1 MDEAGQDLYAEPPSI
16 RADAGLRQLRETL
29 DGLLA
34 ATAPPPAAP
43 SGEEARGCT
52 LLRRRLAVRGW
63 VAPLL
68 LMKEVAEDERD
79 GVLKTVSQE
88 VELAERTRPGKWFMT
103 LTARKRMFLS
113 AQHALLRDASAVLIP
128 DDETDPVRLA
138 LLIALDPATTDADS
152 HAVLDRLQG
161 QPSAVLQE
169 LARMVAWGA
178 SIPGLE
184 ALAAAAGAQ
193 VQRQA
198 RDRELLSVASVP
210 IFGRGDQQVRIRAF
224 LLRPANPQ
232 QVRTLYVSGIGG
244 SGKSTLLMSAERE
257 LRAQGRSLVV
267 RLDFDNPYLDAR
279 SLEQMDILF
288 LRALVVEEPQL
299 APAMQQVIQQLHS
312 LAESRT
318 RARID
323 AQGEVQSSSSSRTTL
338 RRVQQVRR
346 AKYATKSGTGAEGA
360 GISEGYERV
369 SALTPVSYLPEFRQ
383 RGVVLFLDTLENI
396 GRLGADAIDSALQ
409 WLSSIAAC
417 VPGRNLQLVLAGRD
431 TLGSP
436 DMTSLASRLR
446 DWDLL
451 LEPDD
456 IVDLGDLDEDAAH
469 QMLEH
474 LGMPP
479 ADAALAAAT
488 LPLNPLVLRLAADA
502 YGASEADVAAIQ
514 RDYRAG
520 RIDRATA
527 GSYLAQRVIQHV
539 PRQPARRYVVAAMAL
554 TEITERLLR
563 DIVIPV
569 VDGTQAAA
577 DRKLAKKV
585 YEGLKQATWLT
596 VEDMPGSLRWHT
608 ELRRLA
614 LPMIE
619 ADPEY
624 AQIAGGV
631 HNAAT
636 AWHERQRAPGSNAK
650 AAYHLASAEK
660 RPWVEHI
667 LELAATPFSQFSR
680 YLPQDSAGPVERV
693 AAAPSSGPDDEL
705 HRLRVEGFGA
715 TTGEGER
722 LVAQGRAARALAL
735 YRERPTRA
743 AGIPP
748 TFVIRAMSQTGDWHQ
763 GDVDAQRVLDELHAH
778 FTRRG
783 NHMQQPMVERLY
795 WLTRLEML
803 RGHQLPRPHVELLR
817 DICRSLKFN
826 SQNGAF
832 FGLVGMA
839 EALQSVQGAVGN
851 GIRNNGSWGT
861 LPLSLIAPANWP
873 PPRAAVGPELR
884 FSMVRTAYGQLKSD
898 DPKGRWIS
906 STLGAMIL
914 LDERW
919 PELLIRLN
927 GEEALSMPEAS
938 YLVWELPKRM
948 QQLRDQSLAQVEQ
961 FVASCR
967 DVKVRL
973 NLARIAPRDA
983 VVLMRGNL
991 VEFHTPLSTLLSADA
1006 LWGANYADDRLLSRL
1021 MRFVERLALP
1031 PSVILPLQEFQS
1043 AQRRQNQSRNLQAA
1057 TSAVVVM
1064 LDRANALAAFG
1075 RELALSPSELFDGK
1089 DEQAVKP
1096 VLELID
1102 RYLAWDRALNPVQ
1115 QPKRQ
1120 NHDP

>member
-1 MDEAGQDLYAEPPSI
+1 MDQAGQDLYAEPQSI

-34 ATAPPPAAP
+34 AAAPSPVAP
-43 SGEEARGCT
+43 SGEEGRACT

-68 LMKEVAEDERD
+68 LMNDVAENERD
-79 GVLKTVSQE
+79 EALKTVSQE
-88 VELAERTRPGKWFMT
+88 VELAERTRPGQWFMT
-103 LTARKRMFLS
+103 LTARKRIFVS
-113 AQHALLRDASAVLIP
+113 AQYALLREASAVLLP
-128 DDETDPVRLA
+128 GDEKDPVRLA
-138 LLIALDPATTDADS
+138 LLIALDPAPAYADS
-152 HAVLDRLQG
+152 QALLDRLQG

-169 LARMVAWGA
+169 LARMAAWGG
-178 SIPGLE
+178 SIPGLD

-193 VQRQA
+193 GQRQA
-198 RDRELLSVASVP
+198 RDRELLSVGSVP
-210 IFGRGDQQVRIRAF
+210 IFGREDQQARIRVF
-224 LLRPANPQ
+224 LLRPANPR

-244 SGKSTLLMSAERE
+244 SGKSTLLMSAEKE

-267 RLDFDNPYLDAR
+267 RLDFDNPYLDPR

-288 LRALVVEEPQL
+288 LRALAVEEPQL
-299 APAMQQVIQQLHS
+299 APGMQQVIQQLQF
-312 LAESRT
+312 LAESRM

-323 AQGEVQSSSSSRTTL
+323 AQGEVQSSPSSRTTV
-338 RRVQQVRR
+338 RQTQQVRR
-346 AKYATKSGTGAEGA
+346 AKYATRSGTAAEGA

-369 SALTPVSYLPEFRQ
+369 SALSPVSYMPEFRQ
-383 RGVVLFLDTLENI
+383 RGVVLFLDTVENI
-396 GRLGADAIDSALQ
+396 GRLGADGIDSALQ

-417 VPGRNLQLVLAGRD
+417 VPGRDLQLILAGRD

-436 DMTSLASRLR
+436 DMASLANRFR
-446 DWDLL
+446 NWDLL
-451 LEPDD
+451 LEPDHT
-456 IVDLGDLDEDAAH
+456 VDLGDLEKDAAR
-469 QMLEH
+469 QMLQQ
-474 LGMPP
+474 LGMPA
-479 ADAALAAAT
+479 ADAQLAAAT
-488 LPLNPLVLRLAADA
+488 LPRNPLVLRLAADA
-502 YGASEADVAAIQ
+502 YGASGADVAAIQ

-527 GSYLAQRVIQHV
+527 GGYLAQRVIQHV

-569 VDGTQAAA
+569 VDGTQATA
-577 DRKLAKKV
+577 DRKLAKKIF
-585 YEGLKQATWLT
+585 EGLKQATWLT

-624 AQIAGGV
+624 AQVAGRV
-631 HNAAT
+631 HKTAT
-636 AWHERQRAPGSNAK
+636 AWHERQRAPGSNAM
-650 AAYHLASAEK
+650 AQYHLASAEK

-667 LELAATPFSQFSR
+667 LEVAATPFSQFSR
-680 YLPQDSAGPVERV
+680 YLPQDSTGPVDRV
-693 AAAPSSGPDDEL
+693 RANPLRGTDDEL
-705 HRLRVEGFGA
+705 HRLRMEGFGA

-735 YRERPTRA
+735 YRERPTRE
-743 AGIPP
+743 AGVPP

-763 GDVDAQRVLDELHAH
+763 GDVEAQRVLDELHAH

-803 RGHQLPRPHVELLR
+803 RGEQLPRTHVELLR

-839 EALQSVQGAVGN
+839 EALQSVPGAVGD
-851 GIRNNGSWGT
+851 GMRNAGSRGRK
-861 LPLSLIAPANWP
+861 PLSLIAPATWP

-884 FSMVRTAYGQLKSD
+884 FSMVRTVYGQLESD

-919 PELLIRLN
+919 PELLMRLN
-927 GEEALSMPEAS
+927 GEEALSIPEAS

-948 QQLRDQSLAQVEQ
+948 QQLREQSLAQVEQ

-967 DVKVRL
+967 DVKVRI
-973 NLARIAPRDA
+973 NLGRIAPRDA
-983 VVLMRGNL
+983 AVLMRGNL
-991 VEFHTPLSTLLSADA
+991 VEFHMPLSTLLSADA
-1006 LWGANYADDRLLSRL
+1006 VWGANFADDRLLRML

-1031 PSVILPLQEFQS
+1031 PSVILPLKEFQS
-1043 AQRRQNQSRNLQAA
+1043 AQQRQNQSRNLQAA

-1064 LDRANALAAFG
+1064 LDRANALAKFC
-1075 RELALSPSELFDGK
+1075 RQLVLAPSALFDGRN
-1089 DEQAVKP
+1089 EQAVKP
-1096 VLELID
+1096 VLELIN
-1102 RYLAWDRALNPVQ
+1102 RYLAWDRALNPMQ
-1115 QPKRQ
+1115 QP
-1120 NHDP
+1120 